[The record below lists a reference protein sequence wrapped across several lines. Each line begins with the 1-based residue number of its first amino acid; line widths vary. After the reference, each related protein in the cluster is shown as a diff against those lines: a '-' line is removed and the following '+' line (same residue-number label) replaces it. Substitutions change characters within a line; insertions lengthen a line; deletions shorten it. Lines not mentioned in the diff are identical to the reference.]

1 MFFSV
6 LLYILAKQPPP
17 HPLPSYHATFT
28 LHKFTFPGLSSKLWS
43 FDPTV
48 LLTFTC
54 RFFRSLNSTCT
65 MPNSS
70 SSLILVDLCFISQWL
85 LLPIHSVTHTR
96 NLGIILETASSLS
109 VQIHSQ
115 VMSVLPFL
123 MSPES
128 VLSPLP
134 CHHHPV
140 KLLLSRFWT
149 TTWPFYW
156 PRLINSSLC
165 VGFLQQKFIGFL
177 FAFKKN
183 KIRQTGSLT
192 WTTRSCIVCHIYFP
206 SPA

>member
-1 MFFSV
+1 MYNAKFIIIFNLGGFVFYFSV
-6 LLYILAKQPPP
+6 VATANPFSHTHQKSRNHPRNCLLTFRPN
-17 HPLPSYHATFT
+17 PLPSHVC
-28 LHKFTFPGLSSKLWS
+28 FTFSNVSRICPFS
-43 FDPTV
+43 P
-48 LLTFTC
+48 
-54 RFFRSLNSTCT
+54 SL
-65 MPNSS
+65 PPSS
-70 SSLILVDLCFISQWL
+70 SF
-85 LLPIHSVTHTR
+85 
-96 NLGIILETASSLS
+96 
-109 VQIHSQ
+109 
-115 VMSVLPFL
+115 
-123 MSPES
+123 
-128 VLSPLP
+128 
-134 CHHHPV
+134 